1 MKYRVIALVGP
12 LASGKGTLIELLQ
25 EKGYESVSL
34 SDEVREKA
42 SIWGLTPTRENLQN
56 VGDKLRKSFGLS
68 ILAELVGQKIA
79 KNPKVNFVI
88 DGVRNPGELQ
98 YLKKEF
104 DAYSIGITAS
114 PQKRFALIKKRKRQG
129 DPLTWEEFKKA
140 EERDRGVGQESY
152 GQQVQACLDASDVVI
167 DNNGTLRQ
175 LQTNSSYFLTKIL

>member
-114 PQKRFALIKKRKRQG
+114 SLKKEKDREIRSHGKNLKKQKKGI
-129 DPLTWEEFKKA
+129 EEWDKSPMVSRYKHA
-140 EERDRGVGQESY
+140 
-152 GQQVQACLDASDVVI
+152 
-167 DNNGTLRQ
+167 
-175 LQTNSSYFLTKIL
+175 